1 MKPYIRIAKSDD
13 CKAITELLIELFTLD
28 IEFEPN
34 YEVQYNGVQQIIES
48 PAYGEI
54 LVITIN
60 NKIIGSVALLYSI
73 STALGGKVATIED
86 MIISKEYRNLGYG
99 KLLFNEALEFSKS
112 RNCLRATLLTD
123 FNNENAI
130 RFYKKFGFFTSQMI
144 PLRIIL

>member
-1 MKPYIRIAKSDD
+1 MMDKDEIMMLLDEIPHPAINYSLRKLGILSEIKVEGDMVSAVFAFPFPIEKIPIAD
-13 CKAITELLIELFTLD
+13 
-28 IEFEPN
+28 
-34 YEVQYNGVQQIIES
+34 
-48 PAYGEI
+48 
-54 LVITIN
+54 
-60 NKIIGSVALLYSI
+60 KIIGSVALLYSI

-144 PLRIIL
+144 PLRILL